1 MKSNLALVALLL
13 AGCASGTNAAS
24 VHAAMDA
31 CARGA
36 NHVEVSGDGT
46 VVRVLG
52 MRRSRSGLH
61 EGFLVRMNGV
71 TLKVED
77 NADITGPIPLHAG
90 EAIVLQGQ
98 YECDDGVIHWTHHDP
113 SFRHPA
119 GYIEAGGKRYM

>member
-1 MKSNLALVALLL
+1 MRSNVAIVALLL
-13 AGCASGTNAAS
+13 CGCTASNTGTS
-24 VHAAMDA
+24 ITAAMDA
-31 CARGA
+31 CSRGA
-36 NHVEVSGDGT
+36 NHVEVSGNGT

-77 NADITGPIPLHAG
+77 NADITGPISLYRG
-90 EAIVLQGQ
+90 EPIALQGQ
-98 YECDDGVIHWTHHDP
+98 FECEDGVIHWTHHDP

>member
-1 MKSNLALVALLL
+1 MKSNVAVVALLL
-13 AGCASGTNAAS
+13 SGCAANTSATGVTAAL
-24 VHAAMDA
+24 DA
-31 CARGA
+31 CGRGA
-36 NHVEVSGDGT
+36 SHIEVSGNGT

-52 MRRSRSGLH
+52 YRRSRSGLH

-77 NADITGPIPLHAG
+77 NADITGPIPLYAHEPIA
-90 EAIVLQGQ
+90 LQGQ
-98 YECDDGVIHWTHHDP
+98 LECNDGVIHWTHHDP

>member
-1 MKSNLALVALLL
+1 MKRSAAVVALLL
-13 AGCASGTNAAS
+13 SGCAANTTSSTVTAALE
-24 VHAAMDA
+24 A
-31 CARGA
+31 CGRGA
-36 NHVEVSGDGT
+36 SHVEVSGDGT

-52 MRRSRSGLH
+52 IRRSRSGLH

-77 NADITGPIPLHAG
+77 NADITGPIPLYSR
-90 EAIVLQGQ
+90 ESIVLQGQ
-98 YECDDGVIHWTHHDP
+98 LECNDDVIHWTHHDP